1 MSRPLLLS
9 LTTPSDVVLCVAD
22 GRAWALVGS
31 RWVEL
36 RDGYVTSL
44 GAAGIGGS
52 VMNSTQAGA
61 LTARVGL
68 PR

>member
-9 LTTPSDVVLCVAD
+9 LTTPSDVVLCIVD

-36 RDGYVTSL
+36 RESYVTSL

-52 VMNSTQAGA
+52 VLNATQAGA
-61 LTARVGL
+61 MTARVGL